1 MKVELVVAVIAGA
14 VALVSAAGT
23 ILSSIWNA
31 RNSNKNAK
39 DIEQL
44 KIDNERFKAA
54 AERQREIS
62 NFSEPLARAAY
73 DLQSRLY
80 NILKQNLIDV
90 YLVNGNDREQSY
102 VINNTAFLAGQYL
115 CWTELARREIQFID
129 LGESDKTR
137 ELLRLQDTISSLW
150 RTDRY
155 PPVFR
160 IFAGEQRAIGEAL
173 IQTGAR
179 GPECMGYGA
188 FLKTFS
194 KGIDPLIDGLRTDVF
209 SLSKQLDL
217 ATKRLT
223 DLQHALIDLLRLLD
237 PDYVRF
243 PQDRRTKV

>member
-155 PPVFR
+155 PP
-160 IFAGEQRAIGEAL
+160 
-173 IQTGAR
+173 
-179 GPECMGYGA
+179 CSA
-188 FLKTFS
+188 FLQAS
-194 KGIDPLIDGLRTDVF
+194 KEQSAKLLFKPAHGDRNAWGTVHSSKPSARELIR
-209 SLSKQLDL
+209 
-217 ATKRLT
+217 
-223 DLQHALIDLLRLLD
+223 
-237 PDYVRF
+237 
-243 PQDRRTKV
+243 